1 MFLNTKK
8 KLKKG
13 GRDLKTFNYESNCV
27 KYKDCYFDMNE
38 YPNGNIYLET
48 YGKVE
53 DEKETSHISSATV
66 NVKEKLPENQIVID
80 NYNNS
85 NLITF
90 LMDIGIVKSVVKRV
104 AAGGR
109 VFPVVEVDLELLR
122 DYSYEMEE
130 LKYAG

>member
-38 YPNGNIYLET
+38 YPNGNICLET

-104 AAGGR
+104 ATGGR